1 MSLSAVDENLYVLE
15 PIIQQIPRKMIISKN
30 DIELGHTLG
39 HGMHGKN
46 VILSK

>member
-1 MSLSAVDENLYVLE
+1 MLLFTVDDNLHVLE
-15 PIIQQIPRKMIISKN
+15 PIIPRKMIISKN
-30 DIELGHTLG
+30 DIELGRTLG